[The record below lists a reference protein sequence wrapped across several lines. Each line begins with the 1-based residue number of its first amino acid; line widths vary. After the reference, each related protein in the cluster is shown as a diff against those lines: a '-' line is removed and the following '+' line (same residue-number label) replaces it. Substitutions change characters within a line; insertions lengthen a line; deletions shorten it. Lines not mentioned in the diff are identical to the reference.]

1 MHILANS
8 DNLSISRHIH
18 RHIQN
23 LVVTLAHLEPWH
35 IQYQKYSQIRGIFKT
50 LAYSEP
56 WCIQNLG
63 VFRTLVYSEPWHIQ
77 NPVKHLRWGVFAK
90 IVVIIFIT
98 STFQKYLLIWC
109 KVLSPKTP
117 GGGGHEFLIHLF
129 VDVSKEI
136 SIFGVELQPF
146 TKYLR
151 LTLVSMWNSAL
162 WGKFNFCFSTVF
174 C

>member
-35 IQYQKYSQIRGIFKT
+35 IQYQKYSQIRGIFRT

-56 WCIQNLG
+56 CQ
-63 VFRTLVYSEPWHIQ
+63 
-77 NPVKHLRWGVFAK
+77 
-90 IVVIIFIT
+90 T
-98 STFQKYLLIWC
+98 STMGRFRENSRNYFHNINFSKVFLIWC
-109 KVLSPKTP
+109 KVLGPKTP
-117 GGGGHEFLIHLF
+117 RAGGHEFLIHLF